1 MSKLDAVTGRL
12 SLRNIRSHAGA
23 PLYRTAY
30 ALILSDGASAA
41 LGIVYWALAARFH
54 TTQQVGIDSA
64 AISTMMFLAGLAF
77 INLKGTMLRYIP
89 CAGANTRGLVGRAYL
104 VSLGMALAF
113 SAAFLAGGSWLG
125 LRVSFL
131 EGQPSFMIWFVVATM
146 AWSIFS
152 LQDSVLT
159 AMRQAVW
166 VPVENALFG
175 LAKIAFLVAF
185 AALAVSHG
193 IFLSWSLTA
202 VLALAPVSY
211 LIFRRLIPR
220 HAAAAAAGQ
229 AAPFRMREI
238 VRFAAGDYFGALFGL
253 MTTTLM
259 PIIVISVAGATANA
273 YYYLAWTIALPL
285 LFISANMAV
294 SLTVEGARDQAGL
307 ASFTRRALV
316 QITRLLIPAVLVV
329 TIGAPLILRLFGPNY
344 AAESTALL
352 RLLALAAL
360 PYGVNALFLALA
372 RVRRQLGRVIGIQGA
387 QCILILGLSYA
398 LLPAVGIT
406 GVGVAWLVGQSAVA
420 AVLALARLG
429 AVSRV
434 LAVLSS
440 R

>member
-41 LGIVYWALAARFH
+41 LGILYWALAARFH
-54 TTQQVGIDSA
+54 TTRQVGIDSA

-77 INLKGTMLRYIP
+77 INLRGTMLRYIP
-89 CAGANTRGLVGRAYL
+89 CAGANTQGLVGRAYL

-131 EGQPSFMIWFVVATM
+131 EGQPVFMTWFVVATM

-175 LAKIAFLVAF
+175 LAKIVFLVAF

-211 LIFRRLIPR
+211 LIFRRLVPR
-220 HAAAAAAGQ
+220 HASATAGQ

-294 SLTVEGARDQAGL
+294 SLTVEGARDQASL

-344 AAESTALL
+344 AAESTILL
-352 RLLALAAL
+352 RLLALAAI

-387 QCILILGLSYA
+387 QCILILGISYA
-398 LLPAVGIT
+398 LLPAVGIA

-420 AVLALARLG
+420 AVLVLARLG

-434 LAVLSS
+434 LAMLSS